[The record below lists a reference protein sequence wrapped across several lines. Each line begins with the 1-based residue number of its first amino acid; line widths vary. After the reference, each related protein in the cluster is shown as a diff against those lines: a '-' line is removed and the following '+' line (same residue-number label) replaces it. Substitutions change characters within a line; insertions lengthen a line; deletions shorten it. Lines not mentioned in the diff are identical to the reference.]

1 MALTEPVKTSVDSA
15 TAQIREAL
23 SFAGRNE
30 HPMVINSLA
39 EILMRLDS
47 IHHAEQRIAEFDDGE
62 RFPDILKFMKD
73 MG

>member
-47 IHHAEQRIAEFDDGE
+47 IHHAEQMIAEFDDGE